1 MGVPADYDEDPG
13 RFRLATR
20 VTERYLTGTG
30 SLYERIAA
38 GLSGDVLD
46 IGCGEGALSAALG
59 DAARGGA
66 AGGAAPSGRTV
77 RVVGLDASATML
89 SAHPRPAVQA
99 GAARLP
105 FKDGV
110 FDAAVAVNM
119 LYHLD
124 DPVPAIREARRVL
137 APGGLFVASAIS
149 RHDSPELA
157 HVWRREATCFDAE
170 EAPGIVA
177 RVFGAGDVEVERW
190 DAPLI
195 TLPDRD
201 AVRDY
206 LAARQVAEAS
216 VLARGVHAPVAVTK
230 RGALVL
236 ARR

>member
-30 SLYERIAA
+30 GLYEHVAA
-38 GLSGDVLD
+38 RLSGDVLD

-59 DAARGGA
+59 DAPPGDA
-66 AGGAAPSGRTV
+66 ASSSERAV
-77 RVVGLDASATML
+77 RVVGVDASATML
-89 SAHPRPAVQA
+89 RAHPRPAVRA
-99 GAARLP
+99 TAVRLP

-149 RHDSPELA
+149 RYDSPELA

-177 RVFGAGDVEVERW
+177 RVFGEAAVEVERW